1 MAGEIDDDEIV
12 SVQEVD
18 DDEIAHVEAPSEVDP
33 IKVAPEKRA
42 PKMQPPGLGSMMAAK
57 AAQGVTKGWSDEITP
72 ELAHWISYGLKGK
85 SIPGLGID
93 VEDPDKWN
101 EAEKNKEATKQ
112 DMRSV
117 QKLADEKYPKTA
129 MAMEIGGDVM
139 SDVLLPAGKAAPV
152 LTAAISGVG
161 NSDEKGL
168 NTVDDAAFAMGGTM
182 AFNKVG
188 KALAKTG
195 LGQAAGRQM
204 GKLREAGKALQ
215 DQLLAPQRKL
225 VDEAN
230 DAGRADVTKKLAEW
244 LKARDGVVQG
254 THAKV
259 NKATDA
265 VVKEARGNYNSQIAE
280 HAKGA
285 AKGKSRAL
293 SEVDKIRLVDI
304 PKADRTMEGRIGNF
318 AGSDHE
324 AAARFSTIKDKLAPE
339 YQEKL
344 ESRLKDVVP
353 AAQTNLDQPRFDVRA
368 KALRDAEVAD
378 LEKLALAAE
387 ERANAVPEKFKPI
400 HAPTI
405 GEDYKEF
412 VQSWLKNALEAD
424 KVKKGA
430 LPVARDLTPEAVNE
444 RAKELLL
451 SPEFVKHNATKGEHR
466 ILGRDTLTE
475 ADLLEKV
482 GPKSIQESFTPSSYP
497 PLEKMV
503 NNLSRTEPASRTVK
517 VGRAVGNLPLIKG
530 ALDRFGL
537 SIRSDIGDF
546 EKFQKAAT
554 KNARGNSLADVLEAV
569 PQAASRQLPAD
580 VIRELIKNYSE
591 EENKK

>member
-33 IKVAPEKRA
+33 IKVAPEKSA
-42 PKMQPPGLGSMMAAK
+42 PKMQPPGFGSMMAAK

-72 ELAHWISYGLKGK
+72 ELAHWISSGLKGK
-85 SIPGLGID
+85 KVLGLDI
-93 VEDPDKWN
+93 EDPDKWN

-139 SDVLLPAGKAAPV
+139 SDALLPAGKAAPV
-152 LTAAISGVG
+152 LTAAISGAG
-161 NSDEKGL
+161 NSDEKGF
-168 NTVDDAAFAMGGTM
+168 NSIDDAALAMGGTM
-182 AFNKVG
+182 AFNRAG

-195 LGQAAGRQM
+195 IGEAAGRQV
-204 GKLREAGKALQ
+204 GKLRNAGRALQ
-215 DQLLAPQRKL
+215 DQLLAPQRKV

-230 DAGRADVTKKLAEW
+230 DAGKAEVTKKLAEW
-244 LKARDGVVQG
+244 LKARDGVVQTAHKDVEKASKNVLKKAEKEYDSAG
-254 THAKV
+254 KV
-259 NKATDA
+259 K
-265 VVKEARGNYNSQIAE
+265 
-280 HAKGA
+280 
-285 AKGKSRAL
+285 KSAL
-293 SEVDKIRLVDI
+293 SEADKIRLVDI

-368 KALRDAEVAD
+368 KQLRDAEVAD
-378 LEKLALAAE
+378 LEKLAQSLEARASSPLESALRPLDDAE
-387 ERANAVPEKFKPI
+387 FDKVLKQTIERRRLLDKRNPGTYPVPE
-400 HAPTI
+400 
-405 GEDYKEF
+405 
-412 VQSWLKNALEAD
+412 ALTSEA
-424 KVKKGA
+424 KA
-430 LPVARDLTPEAVNE
+430 ARARELALTPGYA
-444 RAKELLL
+444 RTAAGKSELQKLL
-451 SPEFVKHNATKGEHR
+451 NK
-466 ILGRDTLTE
+466 DTLTE

-482 GPKSIQESFTPSSYP
+482 GPKEIQESFTPSSYP

-517 VGRAVGNLPLIKG
+517 LGRAVGNLPLIKG

-537 SIRSDIGDF
+537 SLRSDIGDF
-546 EKFQKAAT
+546 EKYQKAAT
-554 KNARGNSLADVLEAV
+554 KNARGNSVADVLEAV

-580 VIRELIKNYSE
+580 VLRELLKNYSE
-591 EENKK
+591 EEKKQK